1 MTTVRTP
8 LSPLTEQQPTINFL
22 EPTSIQSLC
31 TSRQTKLKSDEDA
44 IIEARGK
51 TLNSQKEAVRN
62 GLCSM
67 KREWKKMTVREFN
80 EAFGCDIVE
89 MVRRQLEDG
98 EGDGEMKKRVGIAA
112 NVGGMSLKTPAVK
125 FAGRPPMTRTV
136 RKGERVVSINGSP
149 VDQFDGGEVFI
160 TAKKRKAV
168 NKSESNAPFP
178 ISIGVGAGNGETID
192 LSDPNQRKHLDEEQ
206 KAQAMEQIMAMQEQ
220 MKNLMANW

>member
-1 MTTVRTP
+1 MTTTARTP
-8 LSPLTEQQPTINFL
+8 LSPLTEQPTINFL

-67 KREWKKMTVREFN
+67 KREWKKMTVKEFN
-80 EAFGCDIVE
+80 DVFGCDVVD

-98 EGDGEMKKRVGIAA
+98 IGGEMKKRVGIAPA
-112 NVGGMSLKTPAVK
+112 AGGMSLKTPAVK

-136 RKGERVVSINGSP
+136 RKGERVV
-149 VDQFDGGEVFI
+149 
-160 TAKKRKAV
+160 
-168 NKSESNAPFP
+168 
-178 ISIGVGAGNGETID
+178 
-192 LSDPNQRKHLDEEQ
+192 
-206 KAQAMEQIMAMQEQ
+206 
-220 MKNLMANW
+220 